1 MIQVGI
7 TTQSTDKN
15 VMNPVSSMK
24 DPQNSYSTK
33 NFLECSQLQEIS
45 IAHHGSSGKLDKI
58 KSNECIDIKIPPDIY
73 SKGKFKF
80 YHVHS
85 ENLESYTKCCNEESV
100 LGSWSRAAE
109 TCHERVGVMEDCT
122 EVKNSREAGRCPS
135 FDLRF
140 D

>member
-7 TTQSTDKN
+7 ATQSIAKN
-15 VMNPVSSMK
+15 VMNPVSSVK

-33 NFLECSQLQEIS
+33 NFIECSQLQEIS
-45 IAHHGSSGKLDKI
+45 IAHHGSRLDSVAKSSCSGN
-58 KSNECIDIKIPPDIY
+58 KS
-73 SKGKFKF
+73 SKNTEVRNL
-80 YHVHS
+80 HQVHS

-109 TCHERVGVMEDCT
+109 TCHERVGLMEDCT

-135 FDLRF
+135 FDLGF

>member
-15 VMNPVSSMK
+15 VMNPVSPVK
-24 DPQNSYSTK
+24 DPQNSYLTK
-33 NFLECSQLQEIS
+33 NFLEWLDSVAKSSCNGNKSSKNTEVGNLHQSMNLMEVLFAS
-45 IAHHGSSGKLDKI
+45 I
-58 KSNECIDIKIPPDIY
+58 PV
-73 SKGKFKF
+73 
-80 YHVHS
+80 VHS

-135 FDLRF
+135 FDLGF